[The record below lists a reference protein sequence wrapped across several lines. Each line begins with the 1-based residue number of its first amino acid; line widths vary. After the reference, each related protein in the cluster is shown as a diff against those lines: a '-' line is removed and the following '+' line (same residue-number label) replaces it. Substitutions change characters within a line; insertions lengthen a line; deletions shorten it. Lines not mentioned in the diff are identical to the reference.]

1 MPFKVECGT
10 ETYRLVAPD
19 GEAGN
24 NVPWGA
30 IASVKYKGDLY
41 YCEGNE
47 DAEEGD
53 EQLVEKI
60 VTTRAQDGTGGEES
74 SESIDVAFDGEEEEE
89 DDDPDGGEE
98 IEEEIEDDEDE
109 EDDKVA

>member
-19 GEAGN
+19 GEPGH

-30 IASVKYKGDLY
+30 IASVKYGNDLY
-41 YCEGNE
+41 YCEGVE
-47 DAEEGD
+47 DAD
-53 EQLVEKI
+53 DQLVEK
-60 VTTRAQDGTGGEES
+60 VLSTRAQDGTGGQQS
-74 SESIDVAFDGEEEEE
+74 SECVDVAFDGEAEDED

-98 IEEEIEDDEDE
+98 LEEEIEDE
-109 EDDKVA
+109 EDDEESRVA